1 MAQYSTQRNEL
12 LENNNTLYE
21 VVMLADPY
29 GNTGAGGNSSTS
41 QDAFGRQRVSEP
53 FTLFDSFTRYGA
65 SRKIA
70 TKTNGTASTEVGSD
84 SASINLIVD
93 GTSGSSCYRETK
105 RVFAYQ
111 PGKSLQI
118 LNSFVMAEGVTNL
131 RQRVGYFTT
140 TNGIFLELDGTELY
154 LVKRSQGSDT
164 RVAQD
169 DWNVDRLDGT
179 GRSNV
184 SLDITKAQLFW
195 MDIEWLGVGSI
206 RCGFVVDGVFI
217 HCHSFHHANTV
228 TAPYMVTACLPIR
241 YEIENTGTTS
251 VTKKLKQICATVM
264 SEGGYTVTGEPRS
277 ISIPLGSEK
286 DLTAADT
293 YYPVMAI
300 RLKDSRRDA
309 IVVPSGISLAGTTN
323 GSSIVHYKVYT
334 GATVSG
340 GSWLSLDSS
349 SNVTYNIT
357 PTGFSNGTIVNQGF
371 FNLSN
376 QSSSSIELRDGIF
389 QYQLER
395 NFDSCETFLLVA
407 GTSNSG
413 DDVIASIN
421 WKELT

>member
-1 MAQYSTQRNEL
+1 MAQYSTQRNEKL
-12 LENNNTLYE
+12 DNNNAIYE

-29 GNTGAGGNSSTS
+29 GGTSSGGNLSTS
-41 QDAFGRQRVSEP
+41 MDAFGRHRVSEP
-53 FTLFDSFTRYGA
+53 FTLFDSFTRYSD
-65 SRKIA
+65 SRRFA
-70 TKTNGTASTEVGSD
+70 TKTSGTASIEIGTD
-84 SASINLIVD
+84 SASVNLVVG
-93 GTSGSSCYRETK
+93 GTSGSYCYRETK
-105 RVFAYQ
+105 KVFAYQ
-111 PGKSLQI
+111 PGKSLQV
-118 LNSFVMAEGVTNL
+118 LNSFVLAEGVTNL

-154 LVKRSQGSDT
+154 IVKRSQGSDT
-164 RVAQD
+164 RVGQD
-169 DWNVDRLDGT
+169 DWNIDPLDGT
-179 GRSNV
+179 GRTNISI
-184 SLDITKAQLFW
+184 DITKAQLFW

-206 RCGFVVDGVFI
+206 RCGFVIDGVFV

-251 VTKKLKQICATVM
+251 VTKKLKEICATVM
-264 SEGGYTVTGEPRS
+264 SEGGYNVTGEPRS
-277 ISIPLGSEK
+277 VSIPLGSEK
-286 DLTAADT
+286 DLSAADT

-300 RLKDSRRDA
+300 RLKNERRDA

-323 GSSIVHYKVYT
+323 GSSVVHYKVYI
-334 GATVSG
+334 GAQVSG
-340 GSWLSLDSS
+340 GSWLSLDSG
-349 SNVTYNIT
+349 SNVSYNIT
-357 PTGFSNGTIVNQGF
+357 PTGFSNGIIVNQGF

-395 NFDSCETFLLVA
+395 DFDSCKTFLLVA

-413 DDVIASIN
+413 DDIIASIN

>member
-29 GNTGAGGNSSTS
+29 GNTGTGGNSSTS

-70 TKTNGTASTEVGSD
+70 TKTTGTASTEVGLD

-293 YYPVMAI
+293 YYPIMAI
-300 RLKDSRRDA
+300 RLRDDRRDA

-323 GSSIVHYKVYT
+323 GSSVVHYKVYT

-340 GSWLSLDSS
+340 GSWLSLDSD

-357 PTGFSNGTIVNQGF
+357 PTGFSSGTEVNQGF

-407 GTSNSG
+407 GTSNAG